1 MLMGTV
7 QIINLDSSSPS
18 GYERK
23 YAALHGMERH
33 DEAIDAFETMLSKMS
48 GSSDPEIRRENDRMI
63 LIFFH

>member
-7 QIINLDSSSPS
+7 QVIKLDSTSPS

-23 YAALHGMERH
+23 YAALLGIGHH
-33 DEAIDAFETMLSKMS
+33 DDAIDALETMLSKMWE
-48 GSSDPEIRRENDRMI
+48 SSDPEIRGEGNHII